1 MKGLHS
7 LRACVY
13 ALFLLQVIPVGASA
27 EQIAN
32 NENVE
37 FRRLALG
44 HIASTEDLARLTRRK
59 LLYFGPVRHIDFR
72 PPNSLFGEATG
83 VSQDAVSKMIGLPGD
98 KLVAIWGSRDSSG
111 RLAITAVDVD
121 SQDIYV
127 PGASQLVVVGK
138 IASMDA
144 TTGVAQVGALK
155 VDYSGALYDERA
167 QALRIGSVAAFIGLE
182 YSPSGNL
189 FAQYAISVPDAE
201 LAVTKGQTGSDRL
214 TNGQTGS
221 DRLLKGQTG
230 SDRLTNGQTGSDRL
244 LKGQTGSDK

>member
-7 LRACVY
+7 LRTCIY

-32 NENVE
+32 NDNVE
-37 FRRLALG
+37 IRKLALG
-44 HIASTEDLARLTRRK
+44 QIASTEDLARLTRRR
-59 LLYFGPVRHIDFR
+59 LLYFGPVRHVDFH
-72 PPNSLFGEATG
+72 PPNILFGEATS
-83 VSQDAVSKMIGLPGD
+83 VSQGTISKMIGLPGD
-98 KLVAIWGSRDSSG
+98 KLVAVWGSRDSSG

-121 SQDIYV
+121 SQDLYV

-138 IASMDA
+138 IAAMDA

-167 QALRIGSVAAFIGLE
+167 QALHVGSVAAFIGLE
-182 YSPSGNL
+182 YSPGGNL
-189 FAQYAISVPDAE
+189 FAQYAISEPDAE
-201 LAVTKGQTGSDRL
+201 LAV